1 MKGSVEERQP
11 MSDESR
17 PSWIVEEG
25 SDSLVRAL
33 AFEQEDGLRI
43 GQEDGVSVEGGLELL
58 GAERRVLGEKRL
70 RPLATVGFQS
80 SGKDEAIHGGSLLP
94 RPAARAS
101 RPCPASLGRGAVE
114 W

>member
-33 AFEQEDGLRI
+33 AFEQEDDLSL

-58 GAERRVLGEKRL
+58 GAERRVLGEQRL
-70 RPLATVGFQS
+70 RSLTTVGSQTS
-80 SGKDEAIHGGSLLP
+80 SKDEAIHRGSLLP
-94 RPAARAS
+94 RPAA
-101 RPCPASLGRGAVE
+101 
-114 W
+114 